1 MQVMVC
7 INIQEQNKNK
17 TMAIQHTLYISS
29 TRLKKD
35 SAIGGSVSDD
45 LIMPYI
51 LLAQDMS
58 ILPILGTDL
67 DAKLKSDIQGSSL
80 TGAYKTLVE
89 TYIQP
94 ALVQFAFVSLVPYL
108 RLRFV
113 NNAVVVMGATDQS
126 ASATYDDLKP
136 VMDTATDA
144 AEFYRQRC
152 IDYLRNNSSSIPE
165 YTSNSG
171 SDLDATTANYYA
183 GINLDTNVARSNR
196 LKNYLQGA
204 GITIY
209 GC

>member
-1 MQVMVC
+1 
-7 INIQEQNKNK
+7 
-17 TMAIQHTLYISS
+17 MAIQHTLYISA

-35 SAIGGSVSDD
+35 SAIGGSVEDD

-51 LLAQDMS
+51 LLAQDMN

-67 DAKLKSDIQGSSL
+67 DAKLKSDIQGGSL

-94 ALVQFAFVSLVPYL
+94 ALVQFSFVSLVPYL

-126 ASATYDDLKP
+126 SSASYEDLEP
-136 VMDTATDA
+136 VMNTATDA

-152 IDYLRNNSSSIPE
+152 IDYLRNNESSFPE
-165 YTSNSG
+165 YSSNSG
-171 SDLDATTANYYA
+171 SDLDPTVNNYFA
-183 GINLDTNVARSNR
+183 GIQLDSSVPRSNR
-196 LKNYLQGA
+196 LKSFLQGA
-204 GITIY
+204 DITIY

>member
-1 MQVMVC
+1 
-7 INIQEQNKNK
+7 
-17 TMAIQHTLYISS
+17 MAIQHTLYISA

-35 SAIGGSVSDD
+35 SAIGGSVEDD

-51 LLAQDMS
+51 LLAQDMN

-67 DAKLKSDIQGSSL
+67 DAKLKSDIQGGSL

-94 ALVQFAFVSLVPYL
+94 ALVQFSFVSLVPYL

-126 ASATYDDLKP
+126 SSASYEDLEP
-136 VMDTATDA
+136 VMNTATDA

-152 IDYLRNNSSSIPE
+152 IDYLSNNTSSFSE
-165 YTSNSG
+165 YSSNTG
-171 SDLDATTANYYA
+171 SDLDPTTRNYYA
-183 GINLDTNVARSNR
+183 GINLDSNVPRSNR
-196 LKNYLQGA
+196 VKNFLQGT
-204 GITIY
+204 GITVY

>member
-1 MQVMVC
+1 
-7 INIQEQNKNK
+7 
-17 TMAIQHTLYISS
+17 MAIQHTLYISS

-35 SAIGGSVSDD
+35 SAIGGSVDDD

-51 LLAQDMS
+51 LLAQDMN

-67 DAKLKSDIQGSSL
+67 DAKLKTEIQGGSL
-80 TGAYKTLVE
+80 AGVYKTLVE
-89 TYIQP
+89 DYIQP
-94 ALVQFAFVSLVPYL
+94 ALVQFSFVSLVPYL

-126 ASATYDDLKP
+126 SSASYDDLKP
-136 VMDTATDA
+136 LMDTATDA

-152 IDYLRNNSSSIPE
+152 IDYLRNNSSSFPE

-171 SDLDATTANYYA
+171 ADLDPTTRNYYA
-183 GINLDTNVARSNR
+183 GINLDSNVPRSNR
-196 LKNYLQGA
+196 MKSFLQGT
-204 GITIY
+204 GITVY

>member
-1 MQVMVC
+1 
-7 INIQEQNKNK
+7 
-17 TMAIQHTLYISS
+17 MAIQHTLYISS

-80 TGAYKTLVE
+80 TGVYKTLVE

-152 IDYLRNNSSSIPE
+152 IDYLRNNSSSFPE
-165 YTSNSG
+165 YSG
-171 SDLDATTANYYA
+171 NTGADLDPTTRNYYA

-204 GITIY
+204 GITVY

>member
-1 MQVMVC
+1 
-7 INIQEQNKNK
+7 
-17 TMAIQHTLYISS
+17 MAIQHTLYISS

-45 LIMPYI
+45 LVMPYI
-51 LLAQDMS
+51 LLAQDMN

-67 DAKLKSDIQGSSL
+67 DAKLKSEIQGGTL
-80 TGAYKTLVE
+80 AGVFKTLVE
-89 TYIQP
+89 DYIQP
-94 ALVQFAFVSLVPYL
+94 ALVQFSFVSLVPYL

-126 ASATYDDLKP
+126 SSATYDDLKP

-144 AEFYRQRC
+144 AEFYRQRM
-152 IDYLRNNSSSIPE
+152 IDYLRNNTSSFPE
-165 YTSNSG
+165 YTSNTG
-171 SDLDATTANYYA
+171 ADLDPTTRNYYA
-183 GINLDTNVARSNR
+183 GINLDNNVTRSNR

>member
-1 MQVMVC
+1 
-7 INIQEQNKNK
+7 
-17 TMAIQHTLYISS
+17 MAIQHTLYISA

-35 SAIGGSVSDD
+35 SAIGGSVKDD

-51 LLAQDMS
+51 LLAQDMN

-67 DAKLKSDIQGSSL
+67 DAKLKADILASSV
-80 TGAYKTLVE
+80 TGAYKTLLE

-94 ALVQFAFVSLVPYL
+94 ALVQFSFVSLVPYL

-126 ASATYDDLKP
+126 SSASYEDLEP
-136 VMDTATDA
+136 LMNTATDA

-152 IDYLRNNSSSIPE
+152 IDYLRNNTSSFSE
-165 YTSNSG
+165 YTSNTG
-171 SDLDATTANYYA
+171 ADLDPTTANYFG
-183 GINLDTNVARSNR
+183 GIQLEPTATRSNR
-196 LKNYLQGA
+196 LTGFLQGA
-204 GITIY
+204 DITVY